1 MPHSQ
6 QHLRTLLYIQRS
18 HLTSGR
24 ILNLLLLRVWKIV
37 RQRIY
42 ICLFFCLL
50 LHLLLLPLI
59 SSNKFCD
66 LHPQVWRWGVRALWW
81 SGWRSRHAV
90 HGIWVSPWLSQWGSE
105 NDRYPLRAVNSR
117 YALMLTGGGAEG
129 AKSLVELKTGNE
141 YKREA
146 QGKQKQTNGKR

>member
-1 MPHSQ
+1 MFKGVTWLQ
-6 QHLRTLLYIQRS
+6 EGFL
-18 HLTSGR
+18 
-24 ILNLLLLRVWKIV
+24 
-37 RQRIY
+37 IY
-42 ICLFFCLL
+42 FYWEFEKLSDKGFISVCFFCLL

-59 SSNKFCD
+59 NSNKFCD

-81 SGWRSRHAV
+81 SGWRSRHAL